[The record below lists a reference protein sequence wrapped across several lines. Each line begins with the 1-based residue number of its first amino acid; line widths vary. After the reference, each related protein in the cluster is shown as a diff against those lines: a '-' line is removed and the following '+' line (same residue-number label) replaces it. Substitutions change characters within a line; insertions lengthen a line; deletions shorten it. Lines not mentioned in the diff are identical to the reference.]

1 MLSSKTLGDVQRSP
15 VAVQLRLSV
24 RTTHVRDASVSSGV
38 DRLPGGM
45 LLATGDNCTPC
56 KTLPAKRPPFGFTS
70 RCCAMPRA
78 TSGLWASQRYGPS
91 DTARAARNKVRVVS
105 SQRPQS
111 ASASSSLAR
120 RSGSPR
126 SMAPRQPQIEGRYF
140 TRYLS
145 PSLPT
150 VLSPR
155 SPSRR
160 ISERPRRCKRDT
172 RPIPRTVGP
181 NKNTCSVEV
190 SPHAL
195 FAQRA

>member
-1 MLSSKTLGDVQRSP
+1 MCSGVQSLFNSGLARGRHTCATLPCLAALTDCQAACSSPRVITALRARPFPQSAHPSDSP
-15 VAVQLRLSV
+15 VGAVPCPGQLRGYGLRSAMG
-24 RTTHVRDASVSSGV
+24 RAIQPAPRGTRYA
-38 DRLPGGM
+38 
-45 LLATGDNCTPC
+45 LL
-56 KTLPAKRPPFGFTS
+56 
-70 RCCAMPRA
+70 
-78 TSGLWASQRYGPS
+78 
-91 DTARAARNKVRVVS
+91 S